1 MITKI
6 NIDEYR
12 NELEETY
19 KSRPYS
25 WDTHYK
31 LTVIMRKD
39 LKMRGYVSAAK
50 LCRVKYIG
58 VYASD
63 LKRLAKKNEI
73 DAIRVDINGTIKWYY
88 RHEEAISMMEKLP
101 AQAVRSTQEV

>member
-1 MITKI
+1 
-6 NIDEYR
+6 
-12 NELEETY
+12 
-19 KSRPYS
+19 
-25 WDTHYK
+25 
-31 LTVIMRKD
+31 MRKD

-50 LCRVKYIG
+50 LYRVKYIG

-73 DAIRVDINGTIKWYY
+73 DAIRVDINDTIKWYY
-88 RHEEAISMMEKLP
+88 RHEEAISMMEKIS